1 MRRRREARMAEELR
15 FFLRTA
21 VYSAVIGTI
30 YWFASYEVA
39 GSVLLAFVAFGAIAF
54 VGVVAGFV
62 PHARDEIV
70 PRRSSGIGRVGGTA
84 LRLLGF
90 EEHAGAASSDPL
102 AAGLEPIPSGSW
114 RPLIGGA
121 AAAFMLLGLVYGPW
135 LLLPGIVVAA
145 GTVWGWVTEM
155 DVR

>member
-1 MRRRREARMAEELR
+1 MAEELR

-30 YWFASYEVA
+30 YWFVSYEVA
-39 GSVLLAFVAFGAIAF
+39 GSVLLGFVAFGAIAF

-62 PHARDEIV
+62 PHTRDEIV
-70 PRRSSGIGRVGGTA
+70 PKRSSGVARVGGVV

-90 EEHAGAASSDPL
+90 EEHEGAASSDPL

-114 RPLIGGA
+114 WPLIGGA
-121 AAAFMLLGLVYGPW
+121 AGAFMLLGLIYGPW
-135 LLLPGIVVAA
+135 LLLPGIVIAA